1 MRMHNEK
8 SLDPAGSSQDQK
20 ELSTTQEEK
29 LLRSAKE
36 LFLNEFPNPE
46 RKGCA
51 DSGTIKAM
59 AFGKLSGER
68 ASLWW
73 AHFATCSPCT
83 REFAAFQLQAKA
95 ARNIRIGVGI
105 AASILLAVGI
115 VTWLA
120 MQGRI
125 FGPEPLPTYESSTLD
140 LRTMSLVRG
149 GSTPSGAPLDLP
161 RRRLALSIYLPTGT
175 EPGAFEVEVTQEPEK
190 PILTAFGSVNLRDY
204 IAVLDVKL
212 DLTDLAPGS
221 YLLAIREK
229 DWDWNYYRLIVR

>member
-8 SLDPAGSSQDQK
+8 SLDPTGSSQNQK

-36 LFLNEFPNPE
+36 LFLNEFPNPD

-59 AFGKLSGER
+59 AFGKLSGPG
-68 ASLWW
+68 ASQWW

-83 REFAAFQLQAKA
+83 REFAGFQQQAKA
-95 ARNIRIGVGI
+95 SRNIRIAAGI

-115 VTWLA
+115 VAWLA

-125 FGPEPLPTYESSTLD
+125 FGPDPLLTYESSTMD
-140 LRTMSLVRG
+140 LRAMSLVRG
-149 GSTPSGAPLDLP
+149 GSTSSNGPIELP
-161 RRRLALSIYLPTGT
+161 RRRLALSIFLPTGT
-175 EPGAFEVEVTQEPEK
+175 EPAEFEVQLSQQPEN
-190 PILTAFGSVNLRDY
+190 PILTASGPAILRDQ
-204 IAVLDVKL
+204 IAVLDVRL
-212 DLTDLAPGS
+212 DLTGLTPGS
-221 YLLAIREK
+221 YLLAIRER
-229 DWDWNYYRLIVR
+229 D